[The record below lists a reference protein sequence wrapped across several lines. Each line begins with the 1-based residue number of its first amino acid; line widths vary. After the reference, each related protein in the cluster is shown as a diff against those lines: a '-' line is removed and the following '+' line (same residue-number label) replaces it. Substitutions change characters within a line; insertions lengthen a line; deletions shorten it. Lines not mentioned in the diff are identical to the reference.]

1 MTRGVRIPVSIP
13 ITLLVILTAALMTA
27 QNGPATPYRLTL
39 EDAIHR
45 GLQANLGVLVAET
58 RTQEAV
64 AAAERSQS
72 LLLPRVRIAI
82 PATIQSQSLAAEG
95 ISVPGLPLPQVVGP
109 YSVYDAR
116 AYADQPIVD
125 MQLWHGLR
133 SARQSTAAAR
143 EDYQDARD
151 LVIRNVAALYLSAQ
165 SEFAEVVAAESRVD
179 TAQALYKLAADQR
192 DAGVA
197 TGIDVLRAQVQLA
210 NERQSLVQSRNLAK
224 GSLLALARNIGMGMS
239 PGVELADPLAF
250 HPVHSIIVE
259 NVLPQALAS
268 RPDYQSLLR
277 QRNALSEQLRASRAR
292 FLPRLTASGNYGGIG
307 RTLGSINATEVA
319 QLSLSFTVFDRDRN
333 GEELEIAARIRR
345 IERQMNDARLG
356 VEQELR
362 QALLDLDSAAEEV
375 TVAAA
380 GLNLAQKELD
390 LAQLR
395 FSEGVTNNVEVI
407 TAQDALSRAQQN
419 SIVALTHHAE
429 ARISLARALGNTEAS
444 YAEYLGS
451 R

>member
-1 MTRGVRIPVSIP
+1 
-13 ITLLVILTAALMTA
+13 
-27 QNGPATPYRLTL
+27 LTL

-45 GLQANLGVLVAET
+45 GLVANLGVLVAET
-58 RTQEAV
+58 RTQEAEGTT
-64 AAAERSQS
+64 ERSRS
-72 LLLPRVRIAI
+72 LLLPRLRIAI

-95 ISVPGLPLPQVVGP
+95 ISMRGLPLPQVVGP
-109 YSVYDAR
+109 YSVYDFR
-116 AYADQPIVD
+116 AYADLPLVD
-125 MQLWHGLR
+125 MQLWHGSR
-133 SARQSTAAAR
+133 AAKQSTAATK

-151 LVIRNVAALYLSAQ
+151 MVIRNVAALYLAAQ

-179 TAQALYKLAADQR
+179 TAQALYKLAAEQR

-210 NERQSLVQSRNLAK
+210 NERQSLVQSRNRAK
-224 GSLLALARNIGMGMS
+224 GSLLALARNIGMS
-239 PGVELADPLAF
+239 PGSDLALADPLAF
-250 HPVHSIIVE
+250 HPVQSIMVE
-259 NVLPQALAS
+259 TVLPQALAA
-268 RPDYQSLLR
+268 RPDYQSLGR
-277 QRNALSEQLRASRAR
+277 QRDALDEQLRASRAR
-292 FLPRLTASGNYGGIG
+292 FLPKLTASGNYGGIG

-319 QLSLSFTVFDRDRN
+319 QLSLSFTVFDRDRE
-333 GEELEIAARIRR
+333 GEAVQITARIRR

-375 TVAAA
+375 TVAGA
-380 GLNLAQKELD
+380 GLDLAQKELD

-395 FSEGVTNNVEVI
+395 FSEGVTNNVEVV

-419 SIVALTHHAE
+419 SIVALTHHAD